1 MPLVKA
7 VEVCSNCLMV
17 RGCISTDRVIC
28 FTFFFGT
35 TISRLPKFTHHAS
48 GSEPLFP
55 FQNVWLPQTH
65 VSRRARIGLSNRRP
79 LSFKRMV
86 PSISNDAVASCWFLS
101 DIWVTSLFHHFFQL
115 IFLTQSLCVV
125 NIEHCHH
132 IVPMRDYSCQL
143 GERIVSTLVVSTA
156 SSPQNG
162 FTGTSVEH
170 FDGLSRPV
178 HEDHPAEPL
187 PNAFNKRLFFSMLSM
202 DFLSMT
208 RKASAST
215 TFLPER
221 SIQMGHFP
229 SS

>member
-1 MPLVKA
+1 MLVA
-7 VEVCSNCLMV
+7 VSHSSHSRMY
-17 RGCISTDRVIC
+17 GCR
-28 FTFFFGT
+28 
-35 TISRLPKFTHHAS
+35 K
-48 GSEPLFP
+48 
-55 FQNVWLPQTH
+55 TH

-86 PSISNDAVASCWFLS
+86 PSIRNDAVASCWFLS

-162 FTGTSVEH
+162 VTGTSVEH